1 MCDYPLQYITEE
13 KSFEKMR
20 VGHSKKCN
28 FELYKSQWKYFEE
41 MLNFKYVI
49 IYINSYVIINIKS
62 IFEDPC
68 EKFNLQ
74 IFRSTFFIWMIFQ
87 YILI

>member
-1 MCDYPLQYITEE
+1 
-13 KSFEKMR
+13 
-20 VGHSKKCN
+20 
-28 FELYKSQWKYFEE
+28 

-49 IYINSYVIINIKS
+49 IYINSYVIIKIKS

-74 IFRSTFFIWMIFQ
+74 IFRSTFFILMIFQ
-87 YILI
+87 YILIELVVYIVTI